1 MSANNI
7 CIPNISKELKKKV
20 KCNLLVNKISL
31 ETKNKI
37 TLGVLKF
44 NVNNKTYIHCPIKKI
59 CKSGKIKF
67 GVCPNFTSLENTSV
81 NRQKICNHKF
91 RYHFKGDKTSSKLLH
106 LKASKSI
113 EEVLLDNNN
122 NNNNK

>member
-7 CIPNISKELKKKV
+7 CIPNISKELKKEV

-44 NVNNKTYIHCPIKKI
+44 NVNNKTYIHCPIKNI
-59 CKSGKIKF
+59 CKSGKINKIWCLSKF
-67 GVCPNFTSLENTSV
+67 Y
-81 NRQKICNHKF
+81 KF
-91 RYHFKGDKTSSKLLH
+91 RKYFC
-106 LKASKSI
+106 
-113 EEVLLDNNN
+113 
-122 NNNNK
+122 